1 MKMNISVFSDKQLW
15 TKQTSNLN
23 QLKWVDKTSC
33 LCTCCFIVHV
43 DFQQSVEFSEVED
56 MFVKKETYKQGKVL
70 PSKWF
75 LCTQYCSG
83 HSCMT
88 NENAHK
94 VEEGPHKNY
103 ENSEKYL
110 SKLLE
115 YYTKKIQPSSGNV

>member
-1 MKMNISVFSDKQLW
+1 
-15 TKQTSNLN
+15 
-23 QLKWVDKTSC
+23 
-33 LCTCCFIVHV
+33 
-43 DFQQSVEFSEVED
+43 
-56 MFVKKETYKQGKVL
+56 
-70 PSKWF
+70 
-75 LCTQYCSG
+75 
-83 HSCMT
+83 MT